1 VPILT
6 AVDWLIL
13 LLYLAFALGI
23 GYSLR
28 ASMKTGRDF
37 LLAGQA
43 LPAWICALAFIAA
56 SLGAPEV
63 IGMGA
68 WGARYGL
75 EAAQFCGIG
84 AIPAML
90 FAGLFMMPLYYGSGA
105 RSLPEFLGLRF
116 DGKTRALNACAFAL
130 MTVFSSGISLYAM
143 GRVIQALHIFDRL
156 FLTFGWDLRGVFS
169 FSILLSAAVVLVYI
183 LCGGLAGAIYNQAMQ
198 FLLLVAGLLPMVL
211 LGLRN
216 MGGWSGLKAA
226 LPEAHLH
233 LWKGVAHAGSNPM
246 GIEIAGLG
254 LGLGVVLGVSTWCTD
269 FRVIQTA
276 MAAKDL
282 GSARRV
288 PLLAA
293 IAKIFLP
300 ILVILPGLLAISLPT
315 PRTTTVTRMEGEA
328 ILHIT
333 TVARPEAEAGLG
345 VVPAKV
351 DRRTGKLV
359 LDSSGQPMLDY
370 DMATPNLLL
379 HYLPTGLLGL
389 GLAALVACLMSGL
402 AANGTAFN
410 TVFTYD
416 LYQPY
421 LRKGASD
428 LHCLAAGRWAAAGGV
443 LLSIGVAYAVA
454 GFTSGFGGILDAL
467 VLAFS
472 IVNAPLAATFLLGM
486 FWKRATGHGAFSGL
500 IAGIGAALA
509 HHGLTLPAATQIGFH
524 GGWMTVLHRYPSQ
537 MEQSFWTAIFA
548 FSANLAVTVLVSYC
562 TRARPE
568 PELAGLVYS
577 LTPRPERGD
586 RVWWKKPEALAAA
599 ILLLAAAL
607 NLFFA

>member
-1 VPILT
+1 MPILT

-37 LLAGQA
+37 LLAGRA

-56 SLGAPEV
+56 GLGAPEV

-90 FAGLFMMPLYYGSGA
+90 FAGIFMMPLYYGSGA

-116 DGKTRALNACAFAL
+116 DGKTRALNACALAL
-130 MTVFSSGISLYAM
+130 MTIFSSGISLYAM
-143 GRVIQALHIFDRL
+143 GRVIQALRIFDRL
-156 FLTFGWDLRGVFS
+156 FLAFGWDLRGVFS
-169 FSILLSAAVVLVYI
+169 FSILLSAAVVLAYI
-183 LCGGLAGAIYNQAMQ
+183 LCGGLTGAIYNQAMQ
-198 FLLLVAGLLPMVL
+198 FLLLVAGFLPMVL

-226 LPEAHLH
+226 LPEAHRH
-233 LWKGVAHAGSNPM
+233 LWKGVAQAGSNPM

-254 LGLGVVLGVSTWCTD
+254 LGLGVVLGCSFWCTD

-293 IAKIFLP
+293 IPGLFLP
-300 ILVILPGLLAISLPT
+300 FLVILPGLLAISLPT

-328 ILHIT
+328 IIRIT

-351 DRRTGKLV
+351 DQGTGKLV

-402 AANGTAFN
+402 AASATAFN

-428 LHCLAAGRWAAAGGV
+428 LHCLAVGRWAAAGGV

-454 GFTSGFGGILDAL
+454 GFNSGFSGILDAL
-467 VLAFS
+467 LLAFS

-509 HHGLTLPAATQIGFH
+509 HHGLTLPADTQIGFH

-562 TRARPE
+562 TRARSE

-586 RVWWKKPEALAAA
+586 RVWWKRPEALAAA
-599 ILLLAAAL
+599 ILLGAAAL
-607 NLFFA
+607 NIFFA